1 VEKGMSS
8 NLEGDLNQD
17 GIIDEMDRLRGDLG
31 GEINQLGDRV
41 RTLFDW
47 QAYVRSAP
55 LTSVGVAVVAGYL
68 LAPAIFS
75 KRAGVSAYDQPVAPG
90 RFTGSGQKA
99 NSSGGVMS
107 ALWGAVTAGLTRA
120 GSAYVT
126 DLLMSKFA
134 ESSSSNA
141 EQNPSSERARPPFDI
156 GD

>member
-1 VEKGMSS
+1 MSS

-55 LTSVGVAVVAGYL
+55 LTSVGVAFVAGYL

-75 KRAGVSAYDQPVAPG
+75 KRAGVSAYDQPIAPG
-90 RFTGSGQKA
+90 RFTGSGPSA
-99 NSSGGVMS
+99 SSSGGIMG
-107 ALWGAVTAGLTRA
+107 ALWGAVSAGLTRA
-120 GSAYVT
+120 GSAYIT
-126 DLLMSKFA
+126 DLLMREFTGP
-134 ESSSSNA
+134 SSSSA
-141 EQNPSSERARPPFDI
+141 EEKPSPEHAQPPFDI